1 MADHIA
7 DHMADYNVLPAGDT
21 ALVVDF
27 GNRVDLKLSARV
39 LALGRR
45 LDELHLDGIIETVPT
60 SRSLSVYYEPLS
72 ISAAALQ
79 GHIVDILEN
88 LPEVAVTGR
97 RWHIPVCYDCE
108 FGLDLREVAERCN
121 LSMGQVVELHSSV
134 TYHVYMLGFLPG
146 LAYLGDVPEQLALPR
161 RVTPRPRI
169 DAGSLGMGGRMTCVF
184 PMETPCGFHVLG
196 RSPVALWDQRLEN
209 GAVLKAGDKVTFRPV
224 SLREYES
231 VRAEGISAATLMQ
244 LTH

>member
-1 MADHIA
+1 MAAHSA
-7 DHMADYNVLPAGDT
+7 EYNVLPAGDT

-27 GNRVDLKLSARV
+27 GNRVDLKLSAKV
-39 LALGRR
+39 LALSRR

-79 GHIVDILEN
+79 GHIVDILDN
-88 LPEVAVTGR
+88 LPEAAVTGR
-97 RWHIPVCYDCE
+97 RWHIPVCYDGE
-108 FGLDLREVAERCN
+108 FALDLRDVAERCN
-121 LSMGQVVELHSSV
+121 LTTDQVVELHSSV

-184 PMETPCGFHVLG
+184 PMETPCGFHVIG
-196 RSPVALWDQRLEN
+196 RSPVALWDQRLAN
-209 GAVLKAGDKVTFRPV
+209 GAVLTAGDKVTFKPV
-224 SLREYES
+224 SLREYDLI
-231 VRAEGISAATLMQ
+231 RAEDISATTLMQ